1 RVGMRQFVQSGSAI
15 RKLRLWEFVPYNDAR
30 PKVFDQKFVDA
41 AMKLRD
47 QLLAGCPDAE
57 RKRRLKASEN
67 ALRNRP
73 GTRRTRNDISLFL
86 YGGAL
91 YLSANKIVFQFF
103 SAAIWVCDTGRERFQ
118 RSRGQG
124 PASFT

>member
-86 YGGAL
+86 YGGPI
-91 YLSANKIVFQFF
+91 YLSWNKVVFQFWSEPF
-103 SAAIWVCDTGRERFQ
+103 GACEPWRDAL
-118 RSRGQG
+118 
-124 PASFT
+124 

>member
-73 GTRRTRNDISLFL
+73 GTRGTRNDISLFL
-86 YGGAL
+86 YGGPFL
-91 YLSANKIVFQFF
+91 FCWEKNRFQFF
-103 SAAIWVCDTGRERFQ
+103 EEHIRACEAR
-118 RSRGQG
+118 RGG
-124 PASFT
+124 FAPPGG